1 MKTKGPSTLAAL
13 LLLLSASATQ
23 GSDVRYGTHHQP
35 LTGPRYQTML
45 VLAGFLHSTAQGAL
59 DGAVDE
65 ARHGTVSESRFL
77 ASVRTFARSAGE
89 FHRALDGYAGQ
100 PFDVP
105 ARVAVLAD
113 SARRLH
119 ARILSAGALKST
131 HDDWTALIDVL
142 DKMTALLAGQQVD
155 VPTAYAAPA
164 LSGPTLEQLRQLAA
178 ELEQSA
184 AGAHEGA
191 RRQLGAYRDRGPQF
205 LGELEYFAARSKDLR
220 AQAESQDVHP
230 QAMSRTVDRLLEE
243 ARRADRAMRAAAV
256 FTSVWSDSGRT
267 ITILEQM
274 AGLVRS

>member
-1 MKTKGPSTLAAL
+1 MKAKGPSVLATL
-13 LLLLSASATQ
+13 LLLLLACAALGGDVQ
-23 GSDVRYGTHHQP
+23 YGSHDQP
-35 LTGPRYQTML
+35 LTGRRYQSML

-77 ASVRTFARSAGE
+77 ASVRAFARSAGE
-89 FHRALDGYAGQ
+89 FHRALQGYPGQ

-119 ARILSAGALKST
+119 ARIVSAGALEST
-131 HDDWTALIDVL
+131 RDDWAALTDVL
-142 DKMTALLAGQQVD
+142 DKMTALLAGQEVD
-155 VPTAYAAPA
+155 VPTAYVAPA
-164 LSGPTLEQLRQLAA
+164 LSGLTLEQLRQLAA

-184 AGAHEGA
+184 AAAHESA
-191 RRQLGAYRDRGPQF
+191 RRQLHAYQDRGAQF

-220 AQAESQDVHP
+220 AQAESGDVHP
-230 QAMSRTVDRLLEE
+230 QAMSHTVDRLLEE
-243 ARRADRAMRAAAV
+243 ARSADRAMRAAAV

>member
-1 MKTKGPSTLAAL
+1 MKTKGFSAVTAFL
-13 LLLLSASATQ
+13 LLVFGSAAPGGDLQ
-23 GSDVRYGTHHQP
+23 YGTHDQP
-35 LTGPRYQTML
+35 LTGTRYQAML

-77 ASVRTFARSAGE
+77 TSVRTFARSAGE
-89 FHRALDGYAGQ
+89 FHRAVDGYAVQ
-100 PFDVP
+100 PFDVR

-131 HDDWTALIDVL
+131 HDDWTSVIDVL
-142 DKMTALLAGQQVD
+142 DKMTALLAGREVD
-155 VPTAYAAPA
+155 VPTAYVAPA
-164 LSGPTLEQLRQLAA
+164 LSGATLAQLRQLAA
-178 ELEQSA
+178 ELERSA
-184 AGAHEGA
+184 AGAHESA
-191 RRQLGAYRDRGPQF
+191 RRQLAAYRDRGAQF

-220 AQAESQDVHP
+220 AQADSGDVHP
-230 QAMSRTVDRLLEE
+230 QEMSRTVERLLEE
-243 ARRADRAMRAAAV
+243 ARRADGAMRAAAV